1 MLMHKLTWL
10 RSAMMALT
18 VSASIAA
25 CAPMQGRE
33 TAGEYVDDAAITAK
47 IKAELVRDRDLPA
60 TQIRVETMQNV
71 VQLSGFVDTA
81 TQKAKAGQVARQ
93 IQGVKD
99 VKNDIIVR

>member
-1 MLMHKLTWL
+1 MPGRTWPRGALM
-10 RSAMMALT
+10 ACAVAAAL
-18 VSASIAA
+18 AA

-47 IKAELVRDRDLPA
+47 IKAELVRDKELPA

-71 VQLSGFVDTA
+71 VQLSGFVDNASQKSKA
-81 TQKAKAGQVARQ
+81 TQVARG

>member
-1 MLMHKLTWL
+1 MRDVSWL
-10 RSAMMALT
+10 RSALMAVA

-33 TAGEYVDDAAITAK
+33 SAGEYVDDASITAK

-71 VQLSGFVDTA
+71 VQLSGFVDSA
-81 TQKAKAGQVARQ
+81 AQKAKAGQMARQ
-93 IQGVKD
+93 IQGVRD

>member
-1 MLMHKLTWL
+1 MRNVSWL
-10 RSAMMALT
+10 RSALMAVA

-33 TAGEYVDDAAITAK
+33 TAGEYVDDASITAK

-71 VQLSGFVDTA
+71 VQLSGFVDNA
-81 TQKAKAGQVARQ
+81 AQKAKAGQMARQ